1 MTLAG
6 HLRELRRR
14 FIISVIAILVG
25 SAFGWWAANFVF
37 DGLQVPIVE
46 AAKASGQPINL
57 NFDVISGSFDLTL
70 QIAVTIGVVITSPLW
85 LYEIWAFITPGLKRK
100 EKQYTFG
107 FLGAAIP
114 LFLIGCAVGWLV
126 MPRLVEVLLSF
137 QPGGSVA
144 NLTARYYYDFVLKL
158 MIACG
163 VGFVL
168 PVFLVML
175 NFAGIISGKAI
186 LKGWRIAIIAIVTFT
201 AATTPATDIM
211 SMLALAV
218 PMVLLYLLAVGIS
231 VLNDRRR
238 ARRQAEFLDSD
249 LDSDLV
255 SE

>member
-14 FIISVIAILVG
+14 FLIAVIAVLVG
-25 SAFGWWAANFVF
+25 AGFGWWAAQYVF
-37 DGLQVPIVE
+37 IGLQVPIKQ
-46 AAKASGQPINL
+46 AHTDSGQTIAL

-70 QIAVTIGVVITSPLW
+70 QIALTVGLVISSPIW
-85 LYEIWAFITPGLKRK
+85 LYQVWAFITPGLKKR
-100 EKQYTFG
+100 EKQYTYG

-114 LFLIGCAVGWLV
+114 LFLAGCAVGWIV

-137 QPGGSVA
+137 QPADTVA
-144 NLTARYYYDFVLKL
+144 NLSARYYYDFVLKL

-175 NFAGIISGKAI
+175 NFAGILSGRAI
-186 LKGWRIAIIAIVTFT
+186 LRGWRIAIIAIVTFT

-218 PMVLLYLLAVGIS
+218 PMLVLYLLAVGIS
-231 VLNDRRR
+231 MLNDRRR
-238 ARRQAEFLDSD
+238 ARREAAY

-255 SE
+255 AG

>member
-14 FIISVIAILVG
+14 FLIAALGIVLG
-25 SAFGWWAANFVF
+25 AAFGWWAAQYVFV
-37 DGLQVPIVE
+37 GLQVPIKQ
-46 AAKASGQPINL
+46 AAADSGYLVAL
-57 NFDVISGSFDLTL
+57 NFDVISGSFDLTF
-70 QIAVTIGVVITSPLW
+70 QIAVTIGIVVASPLW

-114 LFLIGCAVGWLV
+114 LFLAGCAVGWIV
-126 MPRLVEVLLSF
+126 MPRLVEVLLEF
-137 QPGGSVA
+137 QPADTVA
-144 NLTARYYYDFVLKL
+144 NLSARYYYDFVLKL
-158 MIACG
+158 MLACG

-168 PVFLVML
+168 PVFLVLL
-175 NFAGIISGKAI
+175 NFAGILSGRRI
-186 LKGWRIAIIAIVTFT
+186 LRSWRIAVLLIVVFT

-218 PMVLLYLLAVGIS
+218 PLVLLYLAAAGVS

-238 ARRQAEFLDSD
+238 AKRDAAFLDSD
-249 LDSDLV
+249 LV
-255 SE
+255 AG